1 MAHNCKIQ
9 DTETHFIIDPGTRA
23 ITNSSSENNIIVQHD
38 HNSERFTFEMK
49 RYVDGHDMSGCT
61 HVRIHYINSDPTNW
75 KKTNGVYVPDDVSI
89 SEDDENVLTF
99 SWLLSSATTQYVG
112 YLYFSIQFVCLD
124 GETVEYAWNTAI
136 CKDITVVESINNIEE
151 IIIDNIDAL
160 TAYRNEIISEVS
172 AGITNGR
179 ISYITLLADGWFGE
193 DGTYSQVV
201 ELDGVTKNS
210 QVELMPSV
218 EQLLVFHEKD
228 VTFVTE
234 NNGGI
239 ITVYAIGQKP
249 KNDYTMQVTIKEV
262 AVE

>member
-1 MAHNCKIQ
+1 M
-9 DTETHFIIDPGTRA
+9 
-23 ITNSSSENNIIVQHD
+23 
-38 HNSERFTFEMK
+38 
-49 RYVDGHDMSGCT
+49 
-61 HVRIHYINSDPTNW
+61 
-75 KKTNGVYVPDDVSI
+75 
-89 SEDDENVLTF
+89 
-99 SWLLSSATTQYVG
+99 G

-160 TAYRNEIISEVS
+160 TAYKNEIISEVS
-172 AGITNGR
+172 SGITNGR

-201 ELDGVTKNS
+201 ELNGVTKNS